1 MDNQVMRTIRLSG
14 EDAISFANS
23 LFRPTREE
31 IEHHN
36 ELIRRIDENIKIE
49 RCSDGFEAE
58 IADLDLS
65 FLDEISSEKKMNVEV
80 RFAFKT
86 MAETFYNSG
95 SQMLNETVVVE
106 KNNNYSSS
114 DDNNMLSWAA

>member
-1 MDNQVMRTIRLSG
+1 MDNQVIRTIRLSG
-14 EDAISFANS
+14 EDAIFFANS

-31 IEHHN
+31 IEHYN

-65 FLDEISSEKKMNVEV
+65 FLDEIQSEKKMNVEV
-80 RFAFKT
+80 RFELKT
-86 MAETFYNSG
+86 MAETFYNSE
-95 SQMLNETVVVE
+95 SHTLNETVVVE

-114 DDNNMLSWAA
+114 GNNDMLIWAA